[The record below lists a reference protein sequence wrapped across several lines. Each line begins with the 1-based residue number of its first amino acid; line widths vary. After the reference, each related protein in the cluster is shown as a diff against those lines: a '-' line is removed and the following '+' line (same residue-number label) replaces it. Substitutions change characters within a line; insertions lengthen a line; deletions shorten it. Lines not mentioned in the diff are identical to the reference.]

1 MNIKPCIRFGISIIT
16 PVLFLLLF
24 QSIAFAEPHFQSN
37 IDTPTVAPTKTA
49 IPAPTAAQ
57 SATSLP
63 TQSLLSD
70 TKTFKAFTQADLSIL
85 TGNIQ
90 RPNGLVWYDNKIYT
104 SCSGDWTLYEIDAE
118 TGTTSQYLYGVKNAH
133 SILATSD
140 DTGLS
145 LWMPDF
151 QSNTVTQINKGVS
164 KSIASNLNGPWGIAP
179 VNDGRFLISNLH
191 TNNVIVVGSGDSQEI
206 IKELRSPT
214 GIAVDTDYV
223 YVANTGS
230 ARRAIEWFNLS
241 DIMAIDANVDAS
253 DKAVNRSLISGLQ
266 NVTNIM
272 VAADGFLY
280 FNYALGTRGVVGRI
294 DPVACREKGGCS
306 NSEVEIVLYSE
317 LAAPLAGLTISPD
330 MRLYVHSI
338 YSPDIY
344 WLDLD
349 DTPSSP

>member
-1 MNIKPCIRFGISIIT
+1 MNPYIRFGISFIT
-16 PVLFLLLF
+16 GVLFLLRF

-49 IPAPTAAQ
+49 TPTPTAAR
-57 SATSLP
+57 SATSIP
-63 TQSLLSD
+63 ASNSLSD
-70 TKTFKAFTQADLSIL
+70 PKPFKAFTQADLSIL

-164 KSIASNLNGPWGIAP
+164 RNIASNLNGPWGIAP

-191 TNNVIVVGSGDSQEI
+191 TNNVIVVGSGEPQEV
-206 IKELRSPT
+206 IKGLKSPT
-214 GIAVDTDYV
+214 GIAVQADYV

-230 ARRAIEWFNLS
+230 ARRAIEWFSLS
-241 DIMAIDANVDAS
+241 DLVAADANIHTS
-253 DKAVNRSLISGLQ
+253 DSAVNRSLVSGLQ

-272 VAADGFLY
+272 VAADGYLY

-294 DPVACREKGGCS
+294 DPIACREQGGCS
-306 NSEVEIVLYSE
+306 NSEVEIVLYTE

-349 DTPSSP
+349 NTSSSP